1 MDHDCG
7 CGDEAHVA
15 HHHSGHHHGG
25 HDAGHHGAPLEF
37 DADGRLVVG
46 PLVRPELLT
55 RPCPLGT
62 LDGSWLLEL
71 ERRTVFGPE
80 VRGAMRIEVGTSSL
94 RISGDLYSRRVLPPV
109 LEPLRPIPVP
119 FPVPEPDPLA
129 GAVVRE
135 PGIGGH
141 DTHAQDAHGR
151 DPHADDT
158 HTPDTTGIDPG
169 ILAEIPSLR
178 TRWYPAFPASEYSW
192 YFRSNGATYAGG
204 TLTVQIVRHLWN
216 RTTQEFVSTDTGTL
230 TLSCRRPLV
239 VTTTS
244 AVLGPEQGMT
254 GTLSIGGTVTNVTA
268 RKTSPMYRGCRIEVD
283 AMVNRV
289 FPASATI
296 GTGATATVRS
306 VYASAGWDVTV
317 VTDEIAVPDDAD
329 LTNAELAT
337 LMTGHRQA
345 VAGEA
350 WRLWL
355 FVGSSQ
361 GGLFGIM
368 FDDDTVPREGA
379 AGFADVRLGNDSFIA
394 AAARGRPLDEVPAA
408 FLRTLVHEA
417 GHAFN
422 LWHPK
427 HDVHNP
433 GIGIEIMNQTGDV
446 MGFATVANPY
456 PNNAAFVFS
465 DHDRTSLIHSPDP
478 QVRPGWKNFGW
489 GHGDLS
495 AGLPAPVD
503 VAGLGGDTGD
513 EGLRLTVEM
522 PAQAYVGEYVTAE
535 VALTNVSDQPRTVT
549 TLVNLSEGDLVFVHT
564 PPDHSL
570 QHLVDVA
577 IGCGPRPTTV
587 LQPGESLRNH
597 VQVFFTNQGVTF
609 TEPGRH
615 TVAAQLEVDPLTTV
629 RSAPVTVDVRG
640 PATDA
645 EVDIS
650 AKTLTPGVGR
660 AIALGDFATDAA
672 ARAVLTDLAEQ
683 HSDTDTGAAGA
694 LVLANALNRSFSD
707 VRAQD
712 VRAAAP
718 DDAAHFLELALTG
731 RTAQRAAE
739 LAVTVASPTEKNA
752 PVVADTIAALAARA
766 KGGARSAA
774 GKDVAAAKLV
784 AADFT
789 EPEGR

>member
-7 CGDEAHVA
+7 CGHGAQAAHD
-15 HHHSGHHHGG
+15 S
-25 HDAGHHGAPLEF
+25 APLEF
-37 DADGRLVVG
+37 DADGELILPDPVI
-46 PLVRPELLT
+46 RPEMLT
-55 RPCPLGT
+55 RACPIGT

-80 VRGAMRIEVGTSSL
+80 VRGAMRIEVGASSL
-94 RISGDLYSRRVLPPV
+94 RVSGDMYSRRVFPPV
-109 LEPLRPIPVP
+109 LTEVERPLP
-119 FPVPEPDPLA
+119 FPLPEPRPQPFGGDAEADGAEPDP
-129 GAVVRE
+129 GE
-135 PGIGGH
+135 
-141 DTHAQDAHGR
+141 DDA
-151 DPHADDT
+151 PVLSELTAFN
-158 HTPDTTGIDPG
+158 
-169 ILAEIPSLR
+169 L
-178 TRWYPAFPASEYSW
+178 RWYPAFPASQYTW

-230 TLSCRRPLV
+230 TLRCRRPLV
-239 VTTTS
+239 VTATS
-244 AVLGPEQGMT
+244 ALLGSSQRMT

-268 RKTSPMYRGCRIEVD
+268 SKTSPMYRGCRIEVD
-283 AMVNRV
+283 AMVNRA

-296 GTGATATVRS
+296 GSGAAASVRS

-317 VTDEIAVPDDAD
+317 VTDEINVPEDAA

-345 VAGEA
+345 VAGDG

-355 FVGSSQ
+355 FVGSAQ

-394 AAARGRPLDEVPAA
+394 AGARGRPLDEVPAA

-433 GIGIEIMNQTGDV
+433 GIGTEIMNQTGDV
-446 MGFATVANPY
+446 MGFATSANPY
-456 PNNAAFVFS
+456 PGNASFLFS

-503 VAGLGGDTGD
+503 AAGLWGDQGD
-513 EGLRLTVEM
+513 DGLELTVAM
-522 PAQAYVGEYVTAE
+522 PAQAFVGEYVTAE
-535 VALTNVSDQPRTVT
+535 VVLTNVSDQARTVT
-549 TLVNLSEGDLVFVHT
+549 TLINLSEGDLVFLHT

-577 IGCGPRPTTV
+577 IGCGPRPMTV
-587 LQPGESLRNH
+587 LQPGESIRNH

-615 TVAAQLEVDPLTTV
+615 TVAAQLEVDPVTTV

-640 PATDA
+640 PASDA

-660 AIALGDFATDAA
+660 AIALGDFATDAS

-694 LVLANALNRSFSD
+694 LVLANALARSFSD
-707 VRAQD
+707 FRTRD
-712 VRAAAP
+712 VREAAP
-718 DDAAHFLELALTG
+718 DDAAHFLELALQG
-731 RTAQRAAE
+731 RSAERVAA
-739 LAVTVASPTEKNA
+739 LAVTVASPTEKEA
-752 PVVADTIAALAARA
+752 PVVADTIAALKARA

-774 GKDVAAAKLV
+774 GKDVAEAERI
-784 AADFT
+784 AADFVS
-789 EPEGR
+789 PEGR

>member
-1 MDHDCG
+1 MEHDCG
-7 CGDEAHVA
+7 CGHAAH
-15 HHHSGHHHGG
+15 
-25 HDAGHHGAPLEF
+25 AGQDSAPLEF
-37 DADGRLVVG
+37 SADGEVIL
-46 PLVRPELLT
+46 PDPIIRPEVLT
-55 RPCPLGT
+55 RACPLGA

-71 ERRTVFGPE
+71 QRRTVFGPE

-94 RISGDLYSRRVLPPV
+94 RVSGDMYSRRVFPPV
-109 LEPLRPIPVP
+109 VIPEFEVQRP
-119 FPVPEPDPLA
+119 FPVPGPGPEPFGGPAPIPGPDPA
-129 GAVVRE
+129 
-135 PGIGGH
+135 PFGG
-141 DTHAQDAHGR
+141 DADADSAERSSGAQDEPPVLSEFPAF
-151 DPHADDT
+151 D
-158 HTPDTTGIDPG
+158 
-169 ILAEIPSLR
+169 L
-178 TRWYPAFPASEYSW
+178 RWYPAFPASQYSW
-192 YFRSNGATYAGG
+192 YFRSNGATYADG

-230 TLSCRRPLV
+230 VLRCRRPLV
-239 VTTTS
+239 VTTAS
-244 AVLGPEQGMT
+244 SILNPAQRMT

-268 RKTSPMYRGCRIEVD
+268 TKTSPMYRGCRIEVD
-283 AMVNRV
+283 AMVNRT

-296 GTGATATVRS
+296 GSGAAATVRS
-306 VYASAGWDVTV
+306 VYATAGWDVTV

-337 LMTGHRQA
+337 LMTGHRQ
-345 VAGEA
+345 VVSGEQ

-355 FVGSSQ
+355 FIGSSQ

-379 AGFADVRLGNDSFIA
+379 AGFADVELGDDSFIA

-456 PNNAAFVFS
+456 PGNAAFVFS

-489 GHGDLS
+489 GHGSLS

-503 VAGLGGDTGD
+503 VAGLAGDTGD
-513 EGLRLTVEM
+513 DALELTVAM
-522 PAQAYVGEYVTAE
+522 PAQAFVGEYVTAE
-535 VALTNVSDQPRTVT
+535 VVLTNVSDQPRTVT
-549 TLVNLSEGDLVFVHT
+549 TLINLSEGDLVFLHT
-564 PPDHSL
+564 PPDRSL
-570 QHLVDVA
+570 EHLVDVA

-587 LQPGESLRNH
+587 LQPGESIRGH

-615 TVAAQLEVDPLTTV
+615 TVAAQLEVDPVTTV

-640 PATDA
+640 PASDA

-694 LVLANALNRSFSD
+694 LVLANALARSFTD
-707 VRAQD
+707 VRARG
-712 VRAAAP
+712 VRDAAP
-718 DDAAHFLELALTG
+718 DEAAHFLELALQG
-731 RTAQRAAE
+731 RSPERVAA
-739 LAVTVASPTEKNA
+739 LAVTVASPSEKNA
-752 PVVADTIAALAARA
+752 PVVADTIAALRSRT

-774 GKDVAAAKLV
+774 GKDVAAAERI
-784 AADFT
+784 AEDFVR
-789 EPEGR
+789 PQAR

>member
-1 MDHDCG
+1 MIAAASAAGNESSAMENDCG
-7 CGDEAHVA
+7 CGHAASAAH
-15 HHHSGHHHGG
+15 
-25 HDAGHHGAPLEF
+25 DTPLEF
-37 DADGRLVVG
+37 DADGELVVG
-46 PLVRPELLT
+46 PVIRPELLT
-55 RPCPLGT
+55 RPCPIGT
-62 LDGSWLLEL
+62 LDGSWLIEL

-80 VRGAMRIEVGTSSL
+80 VRGALRIEVGTSSL
-94 RISGDLYSRRVLPPV
+94 RVSGDIYSRRVFPPV
-109 LEPLRPIPVP
+109 LGEVQVQRPFPFPIP
-119 FPVPEPDPLA
+119 EPGPLA
-129 GAVVRE
+129 GGGADAERE
-135 PGIGGH
+135 PGEAE
-141 DTHAQDAHGR
+141 D
-151 DPHADDT
+151 DP
-158 HTPDTTGIDPG
+158 P
-169 ILAEIPSLR
+169 ILSEFLPLGL
-178 TRWYPAFPASEYSW
+178 RWYPAFPTSEYSW
-192 YFRSNGATYAGG
+192 YFRSNGATYADG

-216 RTTQEFVSTDTGTL
+216 RTTKEFVSTDTGTL

-239 VTTTS
+239 VTTASTI
-244 AVLGPEQGMT
+244 LGPSQRMT
-254 GTLSIGGTVTNVTA
+254 GSLSIGGTVTNVTA

-296 GTGATATVRS
+296 GSGAAASVRS
-306 VYASAGWDVTV
+306 VYATAGWDVTV
-317 VTDEIAVPDDAD
+317 VTDEIAVPNDAD

-337 LMTGHRQA
+337 LMSGHRQA

-379 AGFADVRLGNDSFIA
+379 AGFADVELGDDSFIA

-446 MGFATVANPY
+446 MGFATAANPY
-456 PNNAAFVFS
+456 PGNAGFVFS
-465 DHDRTSLIHSPDP
+465 DHDRMSLIHSPDP

-513 EGLRLTVEM
+513 EGLVLSVVM
-522 PAQAYVGEYVTAE
+522 PAQAFVGEYVTAE
-535 VALTNVSDQPRTVT
+535 VVLTNVSDQPRTVT
-549 TLVNLSEGDLVFVHT
+549 TLINLSEGDLIFLHT

-587 LQPGESLRNH
+587 LQPGESIRNH
-597 VQVFFTNQGVTF
+597 VQVFFTNQGLTF

-615 TVAAQLEVDPLTTV
+615 TVAAQLEVDPVTTV

-640 PATDA
+640 PGTDA

-660 AIALGDFATDAA
+660 AIALGDFAADAS

-694 LVLANALNRSFSD
+694 LVLANALARSFSD
-707 VRAQD
+707 VRARD

-718 DDAAHFLELALTG
+718 EEASHFLELAMAG
-731 RTAQRAAE
+731 RSAERVAA

-752 PVVADTIAALAARA
+752 PVVADTIAALKSRA

-774 GKDVAAAKLV
+774 GKDVAAAEAI
-784 AADFT
+784 AADFVRPT
-789 EPEGR
+789 GR

>member
-7 CGDEAHVA
+7 CGHGAQAAHD
-15 HHHSGHHHGG
+15 S
-25 HDAGHHGAPLEF
+25 APLEF
-37 DADGRLVVG
+37 DADGELILPDPVI
-46 PLVRPELLT
+46 RPEMLT
-55 RPCPLGT
+55 RACPIGT

-80 VRGAMRIEVGTSSL
+80 VRGAMRIEVGASSL
-94 RISGDLYSRRVLPPV
+94 RVSGDMYSRRVFPPV
-109 LEPLRPIPVP
+109 LTEVERPLP
-119 FPVPEPDPLA
+119 FPLPEPRPQPFGGDAEADGAEPDP
-129 GAVVRE
+129 GE
-135 PGIGGH
+135 
-141 DTHAQDAHGR
+141 DDA
-151 DPHADDT
+151 PVLSELTAFN
-158 HTPDTTGIDPG
+158 
-169 ILAEIPSLR
+169 L
-178 TRWYPAFPASEYSW
+178 RWYPAFPASQYTW
-192 YFRSNGATYAGG
+192 YFRSNGATYSGG

-230 TLSCRRPLV
+230 TLRCRRPLV
-239 VTTTS
+239 VTATS
-244 AVLGPEQGMT
+244 ALLGSSQRMT

-268 RKTSPMYRGCRIEVD
+268 SKTSPMYRGCRIEVD
-283 AMVNRV
+283 AMVNRA

-296 GTGATATVRS
+296 GSGAAASVRS

-317 VTDEIAVPDDAD
+317 VTDEINVPEDAA

-345 VAGEA
+345 VAGDG

-355 FVGSSQ
+355 FVGSAQ

-394 AAARGRPLDEVPAA
+394 AGARGRPLDEVPAA

-433 GIGIEIMNQTGDV
+433 GIGTEIMNQTGDV
-446 MGFATVANPY
+446 MGFATSANPY
-456 PNNAAFVFS
+456 PGNASFLFS

-503 VAGLGGDTGD
+503 AAGLWGDQGD
-513 EGLRLTVEM
+513 DGLELTVAM
-522 PAQAYVGEYVTAE
+522 PAQAFVGEYVTAE
-535 VALTNVSDQPRTVT
+535 VVLTNVSDQARTVT
-549 TLVNLSEGDLVFVHT
+549 TLINLSEGDLVFLHT

-577 IGCGPRPTTV
+577 IGCGPRPMTV
-587 LQPGESLRNH
+587 LQPGESIRNH

-615 TVAAQLEVDPLTTV
+615 TVAAQLEVDPVTTV

-640 PATDA
+640 PASDA

-660 AIALGDFATDAA
+660 AIALGDFATDAS

-694 LVLANALNRSFSD
+694 LVLANALARSFSD
-707 VRAQD
+707 FRTRD
-712 VRAAAP
+712 VRKAAP
-718 DDAAHFLELALTG
+718 DDAAHFLELALQG
-731 RTAQRAAE
+731 RSAERVAA
-739 LAVTVASPTEKNA
+739 LAVTVASPTEKQA
-752 PVVADTIAALAARA
+752 PVVADTIAALKARA

-774 GKDVAAAKLV
+774 GKDVAEAERI
-784 AADFT
+784 AADFVS
-789 EPEGR
+789 PEGR

>member
-1 MDHDCG
+1 MEHDCG
-7 CGDEAHVA
+7 CAHA
-15 HHHSGHHHGG
+15 ASAT
-25 HDAGHHGAPLEF
+25 HDSAALEF
-37 DADGRLVVG
+37 DADGEVVLPG
-46 PLVRPELLT
+46 SVIRPEVLT
-55 RPCPLGT
+55 RACPIGT

-94 RISGDLYSRRVLPPV
+94 RISGDMYSRRVFPPV
-109 LEPLRPIPVP
+109 TIPEFEVQRPFPIPG
-119 FPVPEPDPLA
+119 PDPAPFGGDVDADAVDSAERSA
-129 GAVVRE
+129 GA
-135 PGIGGH
+135 
-141 DTHAQDAHGR
+141 
-151 DPHADDT
+151 DDG
-158 HTPDTTGIDPG
+158 PVLSEFP
-169 ILAEIPSLR
+169 AFSL
-178 TRWYPAFPASEYSW
+178 RWYPAFPASQYTW
-192 YFRSNGATYAGG
+192 YFRSNGSTYVDG

-230 TLSCRRPLV
+230 VLRCRRPLV
-239 VTTTS
+239 VTTAS
-244 AVLGPEQGMT
+244 SILNPAQKMT

-268 RKTSPMYRGCRIEVD
+268 TKTSPMYRGCRIEVD

-296 GTGATATVRS
+296 GSGATATVRS
-306 VYASAGWDVTV
+306 VYATAGWDVTV
-317 VTDEIAVPDDAD
+317 VTDEISVPNDAD

-337 LMTGHRQA
+337 LMSGHRQT
-345 VAGEA
+345 VSGDA

-361 GGLFGIM
+361 GDLFGIM

-379 AGFADVRLGNDSFIA
+379 AGFADATLGGGSTIA
-394 AAARGRPLDEVPAA
+394 AAARNRPLDEVPAA

-446 MGFATVANPY
+446 IGFATTTNPY
-456 PNNAAFVFS
+456 PGNAGFVFS
-465 DHDRTSLIHSPDP
+465 SHDRTSLIHSPDP

-489 GHGDLS
+489 GHGNLS

-503 VAGLGGDTGD
+503 AAGLGGDTGD
-513 EGLRLTVEM
+513 EGLELTVAM
-522 PAQAYVGEYVTAE
+522 PAQAFVGEYVTAE
-535 VALTNVSDQPRTVT
+535 VTLTNVSDQPRTVT
-549 TLVNLSEGDLVFVHT
+549 TLINLSEGDLVFLHT
-564 PPDHSL
+564 PPDRSL
-570 QHLVDVA
+570 EHLLDVA

-587 LQPGESLRNH
+587 LQPGESIRNH
-597 VQVFFTNQGVTF
+597 VQVFFTNQGLTF

-615 TVAAQLEVDPLTTV
+615 TVAAQLEVDPVTTV
-629 RSAPVTVDVRG
+629 RSAPVTIDVRG
-640 PATDA
+640 PASDA

-694 LVLANALNRSFSD
+694 LVLANSLARSFTD
-707 VRAQD
+707 VRARD
-712 VRAAAP
+712 VRDAAP
-718 DDAAHFLELALTG
+718 DEAAHFLELAMTG
-731 RTAQRAAE
+731 RSAERVAA
-739 LAVTVASPTEKNA
+739 LAVTVASPTEKDA
-752 PVVADTIAALAARA
+752 PVVADVVQALKSRGKTGARSAAGKA
-766 KGGARSAA
+766 GARSAA
-774 GKDVAAAKLV
+774 GKDVAAAERI
-784 AADFT
+784 AEDFVR
-789 EPEGR
+789 PQPR

>member
-7 CGDEAHVA
+7 CGHGAQAAHD
-15 HHHSGHHHGG
+15 S
-25 HDAGHHGAPLEF
+25 APLEF
-37 DADGRLVVG
+37 DADGELILPDPVI
-46 PLVRPELLT
+46 RPEMLT
-55 RPCPLGT
+55 RACPIGT

-80 VRGAMRIEVGTSSL
+80 VRGAMRIEVGASSL
-94 RISGDLYSRRVLPPV
+94 RVSGDMYSRRVFPPV
-109 LEPLRPIPVP
+109 LTEVERPLP
-119 FPVPEPDPLA
+119 FPLPEPRPQPFGGDAEADGAEPDP
-129 GAVVRE
+129 GE
-135 PGIGGH
+135 
-141 DTHAQDAHGR
+141 DDA
-151 DPHADDT
+151 PVLSELTAFN
-158 HTPDTTGIDPG
+158 
-169 ILAEIPSLR
+169 L
-178 TRWYPAFPASEYSW
+178 RWYPAFPASQYTW
-192 YFRSNGATYAGG
+192 YFRSNGATYSGG

-230 TLSCRRPLV
+230 TLRCRRPLV
-239 VTTTS
+239 VTATS
-244 AVLGPEQGMT
+244 ALLGSSQRMT

-268 RKTSPMYRGCRIEVD
+268 SKTSPMYRGCRIEVD
-283 AMVNRV
+283 AMVNRA

-296 GTGATATVRS
+296 GSGAAASVRS

-317 VTDEIAVPDDAD
+317 VTDEINVPEDAA

-345 VAGEA
+345 VAGDG

-355 FVGSSQ
+355 FVGSAQ

-394 AAARGRPLDEVPAA
+394 AGARGRPLDEVPAA

-433 GIGIEIMNQTGDV
+433 GIGTEIMNQTGDV
-446 MGFATVANPY
+446 MGFATSANPY
-456 PNNAAFVFS
+456 PGNASFLFS

-503 VAGLGGDTGD
+503 AAGLWGDQGD
-513 EGLRLTVEM
+513 DGLELTVAM
-522 PAQAYVGEYVTAE
+522 PAQAFVGEYVTAE
-535 VALTNVSDQPRTVT
+535 VVLTNVSDQARTVT
-549 TLVNLSEGDLVFVHT
+549 TLINLSEGDLVFLHT

-577 IGCGPRPTTV
+577 IGCGPRPMAV
-587 LQPGESLRNH
+587 LQPGESIRNH

-615 TVAAQLEVDPLTTV
+615 TVAAQLEVDPVTTV

-640 PATDA
+640 PASDA

-660 AIALGDFATDAA
+660 AIALGDFATDAS

-694 LVLANALNRSFSD
+694 LVLANALARSFSD
-707 VRAQD
+707 FRTRD
-712 VRAAAP
+712 VRKAAP
-718 DDAAHFLELALTG
+718 DDAAHFLELALQG
-731 RTAQRAAE
+731 RSAERVAA
-739 LAVTVASPTEKNA
+739 LAVTVASPTEKQA
-752 PVVADTIAALAARA
+752 PVVADTIAALKARA

-774 GKDVAAAKLV
+774 GKDVAEAERI
-784 AADFT
+784 AADFVS
-789 EPEGR
+789 PEGR

>member
-7 CGDEAHVA
+7 CGHGAPAAHD
-15 HHHSGHHHGG
+15 S
-25 HDAGHHGAPLEF
+25 APLEF
-37 DADGRLVVG
+37 DADGELILVDPVI
-46 PLVRPELLT
+46 RPEVLT
-55 RPCPLGT
+55 RPCPIGT

-80 VRGAMRIEVGTSSL
+80 VRGALRIEVGASSL
-94 RISGDLYSRRVLPPV
+94 RVSGDMYSRRVFPPV
-109 LEPLRPIPVP
+109 LGGIELEPLQPIPFP
-119 FPVPEPDPLA
+119 FPEPGPGPLA
-129 GAVVRE
+129 GGGADSAARE
-135 PGIGGH
+135 PGAAE
-141 DTHAQDAHGR
+141 D
-151 DPHADDT
+151 DP
-158 HTPDTTGIDPG
+158 P
-169 ILAEIPSLR
+169 ILSEFLPLGFRS
-178 TRWYPAFPASEYSW
+178 YPAFPKSEYSW
-192 YFRSNGATYAGG
+192 YFRSNGSTYVDG

-216 RTTQEFVSTDTGTL
+216 RTTQDFVSTDTGTL
-230 TLSCRRPLV
+230 TLRCRRPLV
-239 VTTTS
+239 VTTASTL
-244 AVLGPEQGMT
+244 LGESQRMT

-296 GTGATATVRS
+296 GSGAAATVRS
-306 VYASAGWDVTV
+306 VYAGAGWDVTV
-317 VTDEIAVPDDAD
+317 VTDEITVPNDAA

-345 VAGEA
+345 VAGES

-355 FVGSSQ
+355 FVGSAQ

-379 AGFADVRLGNDSFIA
+379 AGFADVQLGNDSFIA

-433 GIGIEIMNQTGDV
+433 GIGTEIMNQTGDV
-446 MGFATVANPY
+446 MGFATTANPY
-456 PNNAAFVFS
+456 PGNASFAFS
-465 DHDRTSLIHSPDP
+465 NHDRTSLIHSPDP

-513 EGLRLTVEM
+513 EGLELTVAM
-522 PAQAYVGEYVTAE
+522 PAQAFVGEYVTAE
-535 VALTNVSDQPRTVT
+535 VVLTNVSDQARTVT
-549 TLVNLSEGDLVFVHT
+549 TLINLSEGDLVFLHT

-615 TVAAQLEVDPLTTV
+615 TVAAQLEVDAMTTV
-629 RSAPVTVDVRG
+629 RSTPVTVDVRG
-640 PATDA
+640 PGSDA

-672 ARAVLTDLAEQ
+672 ARGVLTDLAEQ

-694 LVLANALNRSFSD
+694 LVLANALARSFTD
-707 VRAQD
+707 VRARD
-712 VRAAAP
+712 VREAAP
-718 DDAAHFLELALTG
+718 DEAAHFLELALAG
-731 RTAQRAAE
+731 RSAERVAA
-739 LAVTVASPTEKNA
+739 LAVTVASPTEKDA
-752 PVVADTIAALAARA
+752 PVVADTVAALKSRA
-766 KGGARSAA
+766 KGGARSVA
-774 GKDVAAAKLV
+774 GKDVAAAERIAEDFV
-784 AADFT
+784 APT
-789 EPEGR
+789 GR